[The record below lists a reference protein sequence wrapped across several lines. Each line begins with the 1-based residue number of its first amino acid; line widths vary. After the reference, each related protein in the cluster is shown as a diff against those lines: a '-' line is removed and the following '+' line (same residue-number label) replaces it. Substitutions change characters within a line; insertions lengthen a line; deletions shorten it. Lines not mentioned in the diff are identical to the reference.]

1 MNINKL
7 REKFSH
13 YWWNDSI
20 PFSKILKLKK
30 NIEQLEMQNE
40 INKKS

>member
-7 REKFSH
+7 REKFKKDF
-13 YWWNDSI
+13 WNDKI

>member
-7 REKFSH
+7 REKFKKDF
-13 YWWNDSI
+13 WNDSI
-20 PFSKILKLKK
+20 SFSEILKLKK
-30 NIEQLEMQNE
+30 RIEKVEMENE